1 MKKRD
6 RQGRVLSFGINP
18 THFNK
23 SQLKFYI
30 YLIPIAAVMTLP
42 IIYNIVT
49 AFKPLDELFAFPP
62 RFYVKNPT
70 LDNFNRLFE
79 ISSETD
85 IPASRYLFNTILVT
99 LLTII
104 GNIWISVS
112 VGYVLSKK
120 RFRGKKALLQI
131 NNAALMFVSTA
142 VAIPTYFVIVYTGLR
157 NSFWSNI
164 IPALVAPTGVFLT
177 QQFIHQ
183 LPDALMEAA
192 YIDGASDYKIISKI
206 ILPLVKPA
214 LATIMILSFQSAW
227 GNASASTTYID
238 NETYKTFAYYMS
250 TLSTGGSVST
260 QGVAAAGALIMFMPN
275 LIIFIILQSRVMDS
289 MAHSGIK

>member
-177 QQFIHQ
+177 KQFIDQ
-183 LPDALMEAA
+183 LPDALIEAA